1 MNATH
6 SQNAECFHPAR
17 QVELSIVSTLLCVF
31 FFFATLVFLFK
42 IAANKKKALRRDV
55 TLLRLT
61 FVIVITVIYAFFM
74 LIYDFVTLYGQA
86 LNPAIPCTYISSV
99 LIWITTNTLSCT
111 TIMFS
116 LIQYSITP
124 KILAAVYIIQLTGI
138 LNIAVQN
145 ILHGFATFQLVFPC
159 LMFIMALLSIFIG
172 FLPIMPSDA
181 DTATATNVRQERP
194 SPPPVE
200 IIDSKNEDIIQEDDD
215 DDGINEERMLIA
227 RELQSYAMTLPKE
240 HSKDK

>member
-1 MNATH
+1 MNTTEY
-6 SQNAECFHPAR
+6 SNSECFYPAR
-17 QVELSIVSTLLCVF
+17 QIELSIVSTLFCVF

-42 IAANKKKALRRDV
+42 IAANKKKALRPDV

-74 LIYDFVTLYGQA
+74 LIYDFVTLYGPT
-86 LNPAIPCTYISSV
+86 LIPAIPCTYTSSV
-99 LIWITTNTLSCT
+99 VIWITTNTLSCT

-124 KILAAVYIIQLTGI
+124 RILAAVYIIQSTGI

-145 ILHGFATFQLVFPC
+145 ILHGFATFQLAFPC
-159 LMFIMALLSIFIG
+159 LMFVMALLSIFIG

-181 DTATATNVRQERP
+181 DTGVKQEGIFP
-194 SPPPVE
+194 SPIE
-200 IIDSKNEDIIQEDDD
+200 ITVPRNEDSIQEENET
-215 DDGINEERMLIA
+215 NEERSLIVRQPQA
-227 RELQSYAMTLPKE
+227 YAMTFPKE
-240 HSKDK
+240 DFKRK

>member
-1 MNATH
+1 MNTTEY
-6 SQNAECFHPAR
+6 QNSECFYPAR
-17 QVELSIVSTLLCVF
+17 QVELSIVSTLFCVF

-42 IAANKKKALRRDV
+42 IAANKKKALRPDV
-55 TLLRLT
+55 TFLRLT

-74 LIYDFVTLYGQA
+74 LIYDFVTLYGPA
-86 LNPAIPCTYISSV
+86 LIPAIPCTNISSV
-99 LIWITTNTLSCT
+99 VIWITTNTLSCT

-124 KILAAVYIIQLTGI
+124 RILAAIYIIQLTGI

-145 ILHGFATFQLVFPC
+145 ILHGFATFQLAFPC
-159 LMFIMALLSIFIG
+159 LMFVMALLSIFIG

-181 DTATATNVRQERP
+181 DADADAAAKREGSFP
-194 SPPPVE
+194 LPVE
-200 IIDSKNEDIIQEDDD
+200 IIESKNEDIMEEE
-215 DDGINEERMLIA
+215 GINEEMSLIV
-227 RELQSYAMTLPKE
+227 RQPQTYAYNYQKE